1 MIQSSSQTVP
11 GEENSRTVIFGKYEM
26 GKVLGH
32 GTFAKV
38 YLARN
43 LETSEQVAVKVVRK
57 DHVAKQGMAEQ
68 IQREIA
74 VMRLARHRNVVELRE
89 VMATKRKIFFVMEYV
104 RGGELLA
111 RVAAEGRLGEEE
123 ARRYF
128 RQLVGAVEFCHGR
141 GIFHRDLK
149 LENLLLDEDGELK
162 VSDFGL
168 SALPEQQRHDGLLHT
183 RCGTPAYVAPE
194 VLRKK
199 GYDGAKADVWSCGV
213 ILYAILAGFLP
224 FREHNVVYMYTK
236 LLKAEYT
243 FPPWISPAA
252 RSLISKILVADP
264 EKRISIPAI
273 KKSPWFLAGETPAP
287 IPASIPGTSGDGG
300 IMGTPPF
307 FNAFELISSM
317 ASGFDLSSLFGGGRS
332 PGSLFTSRLSAPA
345 VVERLVAAFED
356 LDFRVVCSKE
366 YRVRMQRSSGG
377 RAAGL
382 TVTAEVFEVAPDLTV
397 VEFSLTAGDASEY
410 KKFCEEDA
418 RRALNGVIWTWQGE
432 EVNSNCQR

>member
-11 GEENSRTVIFGKYEM
+11 GEENNRTVIFGKYEM

-38 YLARN
+38 YFARN
-43 LETSEQVAVKVVRK
+43 LKTSEPVAVKVVRK
-57 DHVAKQGMAEQ
+57 DQVAKQGMAEQ

-74 VMRLARHRNVVELRE
+74 VMRLARHPNVVELRE

-111 RVAAEGRLGEEE
+111 RVAAEGRLEEEE
-123 ARRYF
+123 AR
-128 RQLVGAVEFCHGR
+128 
-141 GIFHRDLK
+141 
-149 LENLLLDEDGELK
+149 
-162 VSDFGL
+162 
-168 SALPEQQRHDGLLHT
+168 
-183 RCGTPAYVAPE
+183 
-194 VLRKK
+194 
-199 GYDGAKADVWSCGV
+199 
-213 ILYAILAGFLP
+213 
-224 FREHNVVYMYTK
+224 
-236 LLKAEYT
+236 
-243 FPPWISPAA
+243 
-252 RSLISKILVADP
+252 
-264 EKRISIPAI
+264 RISIPAI
-273 KKSPWFLAGETPAP
+273 KKSPWFLVGETTAP
-287 IPASIPGTSGDGG
+287 ISASIPGNSGDGG

-377 RAAGL
+377 RAAVGL

-432 EVNSNCQR
+432 EMNSNCQR